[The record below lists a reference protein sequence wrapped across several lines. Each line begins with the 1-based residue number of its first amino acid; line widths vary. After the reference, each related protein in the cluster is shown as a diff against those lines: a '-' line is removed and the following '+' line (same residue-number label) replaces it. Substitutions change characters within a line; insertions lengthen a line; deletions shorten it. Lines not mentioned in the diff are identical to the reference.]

1 MTAEWPEPP
10 PRSDRAQHAY
20 SRPRQPDASHARGD
34 VRPSAVLARKGGRQ
48 LGICCQQRQPQ
59 PNGHG
64 RAAADWIGN
73 GELASQVGLAAAN
86 ALPAQGGS

>member
-1 MTAEWPEPP
+1 VVANLASAASSASP
-10 PRSDRAQHAY
+10 
-20 SRPRQPDASHARGD
+20 SR
-34 VRPSAVLARKGGRQ
+34 
-48 LGICCQQRQPQ
+48 
-59 PNGHG
+59 NGHG